1 MSHFTGL
8 VVLTPDYLKKHE
20 LEDAL
25 SKYDENL
32 EVPEYSDGEV
42 SDFEKV
48 EFIKYYK
55 SEDGTVSDNSTI
67 DDPWNTIYNHLL
79 EDGKIE
85 AYDEKKHHTIYLHLV
100 EALGQEGTEKA
111 YVDLFNELFPGLIDT
126 FDNLYYEKGDDWN
139 GNSWRINHI
148 SGKWERYTRYNP
160 NSKWDWYSEGGR
172 WDGAI
177 KTKEGEFVNDGALG
191 DIDWTDFKPE
201 DYEEKTEKNFF
212 GEEYRPLKEGV
223 RWHYTRSSVPFCL
236 VVDGEWIE
244 KGQMGWWG
252 ISTNNKEQ
260 QDWNDEFFSILDKLP
275 ENSEFHLIDFHI

>member
-1 MSHFTGL
+1 MSHFIGL

-32 EVPEYSDGEV
+32 EVPEYSEGEV

-48 EFIKYYK
+48 QFIKYYK
-55 SEDGTVSDNSTI
+55 SEDGTISDNSAI
-67 DDPWNTIYNHLL
+67 DDPWNTIYKRLL

-85 AYDEKKHHTIYLHLV
+85 AYDEEKHSTIYLYLIDV
-100 EALGQEGTEKA
+100 MGQEAVERA
-111 YVDLFNELFPGLIDT
+111 YVELFNELFPGLFEE
-126 FDNLYYEKGDDWN
+126 FDSLYEKNGSGWN

-148 SGKWERYTRYNP
+148 SGKWERYTQYNP

-177 KTKEGEFVNDGALG
+177 KTKDGEFVNDGVLG

-201 DYEEKTEKNFF
+201 DYKEKTEKDFF
-212 GEEYRPLKEGV
+212 GKEYRPLKDGV
-223 RWHYTRSSVPFCL
+223 IWHFTRSSIPFCL

-244 KGQMGWWG
+244 KGQMGWFG
-252 ISTNNKEQ
+252 ISTNDKEE
-260 QDWNDEFFSILDKLP
+260 QDWNDEFFSIIDKLP